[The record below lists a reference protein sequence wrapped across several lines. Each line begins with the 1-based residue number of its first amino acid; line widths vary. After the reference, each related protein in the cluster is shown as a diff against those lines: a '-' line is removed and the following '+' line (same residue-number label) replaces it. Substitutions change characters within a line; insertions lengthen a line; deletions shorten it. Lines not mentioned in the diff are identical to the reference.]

1 MNIQQLKGI
10 GEKTAALLSRLSV
23 YTVKDLV
30 GLYPRAY
37 DVYEKPVFVQE
48 AVEEHASEIV
58 SIEAVVARNVEQYST
73 PRMKVLSTVVRDE
86 QGTSLK
92 CTWFNMPFLRS
103 SLKPG
108 AHYVFR
114 GQLAKKQGSFS
125 CFRTATDVYNG
136 GICTVTGKYA
146 AHISTDK
153 GAVQYN
159 GRQSS
164 KTGIGKVRYVSGKR
178 IYTGRYPQCVS
189 ACGTQFC
196 RTADTF
202 SAVAGR
208 LFTVQKKTG
217 I

>member
-114 GQLAKKQGSFS
+114 GQLAKKKGSFVLEQPQMYTMAAYAQLQGSMQPIYPL
-125 CFRTATDVYNG
+125 T
-136 GICTVTGKYA
+136 
-146 AHISTDK
+146 K
-153 GAVQYN
+153 GLSN
-159 GRQSS
+159 KSS

-202 SAVAGR
+202 SAVAGG

>member
-114 GQLAKKQGSFS
+114 GQL
-125 CFRTATDVYNG
+125 
-136 GICTVTGKYA
+136 
-146 AHISTDK
+146 
-153 GAVQYN
+153 
-159 GRQSS
+159 
-164 KTGIGKVRYVSGKR
+164 
-178 IYTGRYPQCVS
+178 
-189 ACGTQFC
+189 
-196 RTADTF
+196 
-202 SAVAGR
+202 
-208 LFTVQKKTG
+208 
-217 I
+217 

>member
-86 QGTSLK
+86 Q
-92 CTWFNMPFLRS
+92 
-103 SLKPG
+103 PG

-114 GQLAKKQGSFS
+114 GQLAKKKGSFVLEQPQMYTMAAYAQLQGSMQPIYPLTKGLS
-125 CFRTATDVYNG
+125 NK
-136 GICTVTGKYA
+136 TVAKA
-146 AHISTDK
+146 VKQALESTIRVWK
-153 GAVQYN
+153 KN
-159 GRQSS
+159 
-164 KTGIGKVRYVSGKR
+164 
-178 IYTGRYPQCVS
+178 IYR
-189 ACGTQFC
+189 
-196 RTADTF
+196 
-202 SAVAGR
+202 
-208 LFTVQKKTG
+208 
-217 I
+217 

>member
-114 GQLAKKQGSFS
+114 GQLAKKKGSFVLEQPQMYTMAAYAQLQGSMQPIYPLTKGLS
-125 CFRTATDVYNG
+125 NK
-136 GICTVTGKYA
+136 TVAK
-146 AHISTDK
+146 
-153 GAVQYN
+153 AVKQARVWKKN
-159 GRQSS
+159 
-164 KTGIGKVRYVSGKR
+164 
-178 IYTGRYPQCVS
+178 IYR
-189 ACGTQFC
+189 
-196 RTADTF
+196 
-202 SAVAGR
+202 
-208 LFTVQKKTG
+208 
-217 I
+217 

>member
-108 AHYVFR
+108 ARSYQTDEYGFGLHELLYSR
-114 GQLAKKQGSFS
+114 PEYGLLPIQLPSLLVLFQSF
-125 CFRTATDVYNG
+125 
-136 GICTVTGKYA
+136 
-146 AHISTDK
+146 
-153 GAVQYN
+153 
-159 GRQSS
+159 
-164 KTGIGKVRYVSGKR
+164 
-178 IYTGRYPQCVS
+178 P
-189 ACGTQFC
+189 
-196 RTADTF
+196 
-202 SAVAGR
+202 
-208 LFTVQKKTG
+208 
-217 I
+217 

>member
-114 GQLAKKQGSFS
+114 GQLAKKKGSFVLEQPQMYTMAAYAQLQGSMQPIYPLTKGLS
-125 CFRTATDVYNG
+125 NK
-136 GICTVTGKYA
+136 TVAK
-146 AHISTDK
+146 
-153 GAVQYN
+153 AVKQALE
-159 GRQSS
+159 
-164 KTGIGKVRYVSGKR
+164 KSGKR

-202 SAVAGR
+202 SAVAGG

>member
-108 AHYVFR
+108 SACKEK
-114 GQLAKKQGSFS
+114 GKL

-146 AHISTDK
+146 AHISADK
-153 GAVQYN
+153 GAVQ
-159 GRQSS
+159 
-164 KTGIGKVRYVSGKR
+164 
-178 IYTGRYPQCVS
+178 
-189 ACGTQFC
+189 
-196 RTADTF
+196 
-202 SAVAGR
+202 
-208 LFTVQKKTG
+208 
-217 I
+217 